1 MTAGLMAPKV
11 MSASHSPMDVPRVT
25 KRRTSRYVAG
35 ALAAGA
41 LVIATVAIASR
52 DASDPVVERT
62 SLVIDSVRRGTM
74 VREVIAAG
82 TLVPE
87 RVRIIAA
94 VTAGRVEQ
102 LPVPPG
108 TAVTPTTVLVELS
121 NPDVQLERLES
132 ERNLNA
138 TQATLVEQEGLAQ
151 TQRLLQEGTLA
162 ALRTQAAEAKRQLQI
177 YEALDSSRMV
187 AKTELA
193 TVRDKAREMD
203 TREELERQRLRVL
216 ISTAQRQ
223 IALQSRQV
231 ARLEAISR
239 FQQDRVASMH
249 VRAGESGVLQ
259 ELPLELGQW
268 VNPGMLLARIA
279 EPGRLK
285 ALLRVPE
292 TQARDVAVSQT
303 ASIDTRNGV
312 IRGRVVR
319 VAPVSQSGTVEVEVI
334 LEGELPKGARAA
346 QAVDGTIEVE
356 RLPDVL
362 YVGRPANAQAEGAVE
377 LYRLTPGGKTAE
389 RVRVQLGPVSVNTI
403 QVRRGLNVGDKVI
416 VSDIGAAEG
425 AKVVRIR

>member
-1 MTAGLMAPKV
+1 MMAPKV

-108 TAVTPTTVLVELS
+108 TPVTPSTVLVELS

-239 FQQDRVASMH
+239 FQQNRVASMH

-319 VAPVSQSGTVEVEVI
+319 VAPASQSGTVEVEVV

-377 LYRLTPGGKTAE
+377 LYRLTRGGKTAE

>member
-1 MTAGLMAPKV
+1 
-11 MSASHSPMDVPRVT
+11 MDIPRIG
-25 KRRTSRYVAG
+25 KRRPTRLLLGAG
-35 ALAAGA
+35 GVLALI
-41 LVIATVAIASR
+41 VATVAVASR
-52 DASDPVVERT
+52 DASDPVVERS
-62 SLVIDSVRRGTM
+62 SLVVDSVRRGTM

-138 TQATLVEQEGLAQ
+138 TQASLVEQEGLAQ
-151 TQRLLQEGTLA
+151 TQRLLQESSLA
-162 ALRTQAAEAKRQLQI
+162 SLETQAAEAKRQLKI
-177 YEALDSSRMV
+177 FEALDSSRMV
-187 AKTELA
+187 AKTEVA
-193 TVRDKAREMD
+193 AARDKAREME

-216 ISTAQRQ
+216 VSTAQRQ
-223 IALQSRQV
+223 IALQHRQV

-239 FQQDRVASMH
+239 FQGDRVSSMR

-285 ALLRVPE
+285 AVLRVPE
-292 TQARDVAVSQT
+292 VQARDVAVSQT
-303 ASIDTRNGV
+303 VKIDTRNGIV
-312 IRGRVVR
+312 RGH
-319 VAPVSQSGTVEVEVI
+319 VARIAPASQSGTVEVEVF
-334 LEGELPKGARAA
+334 LEGELPKGARAS

-362 YVGRPANAQAEGAVE
+362 YVGRPTIAQAETATE
-377 LYRLTPGGKTAE
+377 LYRLLPGGKTAE
-389 RVRVQLGPVSVNTI
+389 RVRVQLGPVSVSTI
-403 QVRRGLNVGDKVI
+403 QVRRGLNVGDKI
-416 VSDIGAAEG
+416 ILSDIGAAEG